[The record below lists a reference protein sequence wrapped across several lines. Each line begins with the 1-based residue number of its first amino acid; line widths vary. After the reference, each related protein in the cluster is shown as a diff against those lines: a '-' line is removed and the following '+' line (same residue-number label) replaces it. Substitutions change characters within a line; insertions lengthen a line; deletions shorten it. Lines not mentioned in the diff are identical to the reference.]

1 MKKKFTLLA
10 LVLFFVSNAQ
20 STLNELVQDWQRS
33 KLHSIAI
40 INSMPE
46 NKLSFKASEETRTFA
61 EEFFHIVG
69 ANYGMSS
76 TVFEVENIGKGFS
89 KDLTKKNLLK
99 QVEDS
104 YNFVIKNLGS
114 FDVDKFNDQ
123 VKMFGKYDITKGRAL
138 VKIYEHQ
145 AHHKSKAIVIQRA
158 SGETSPNYMLF

>member
-10 LVLFFVSNAQ
+10 LVLFLVSNAQ
-20 STLNELVQDWQRS
+20 STLNELVEDWQRS
-33 KLHSIAI
+33 KKHSVAI

-46 NKLSFKASEETRTFA
+46 NKLSFKASEDTRTFA

-76 TVFEVENIGKGFS
+76 TVFEVENTGKGFS
-89 KDLTKKNLLK
+89 KDLTKENLLK
-99 QVEDS
+99 QVENS
-104 YNFVIKNLGS
+104 YNFVIKNLSS
-114 FDVDKFNDQ
+114 FNQQKFDDKI
-123 VKMFGKYDITKGRAL
+123 KMFGKYNISKGRTL

-145 AHHKSKAIVIQRA
+145 AHHKSKAIVIQRV

>member
-1 MKKKFTLLA
+1 
-10 LVLFFVSNAQ
+10 
-20 STLNELVQDWQRS
+20 
-33 KLHSIAI
+33 
-40 INSMPE
+40 
-46 NKLSFKASEETRTFA
+46 
-61 EEFFHIVG
+61 
-69 ANYGMSS
+69 MSS

-123 VKMFGKYDITKGRAL
+123 IKMFGKYDITKGRAL